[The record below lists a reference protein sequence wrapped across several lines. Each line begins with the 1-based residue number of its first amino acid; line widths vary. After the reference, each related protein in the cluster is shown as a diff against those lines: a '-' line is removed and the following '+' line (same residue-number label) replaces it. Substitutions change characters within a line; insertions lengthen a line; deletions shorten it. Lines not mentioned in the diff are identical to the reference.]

1 MQMRLKYIIRKIA
14 HKIFVITDNDYNLTL
29 KSDGEFHL
37 IKRLISRAPQS
48 AIIFDIGGEKGDW
61 TNFVESK
68 RNDLT
73 IHVFDA
79 YPLMYDN
86 LQVRFN
92 GKKNIIINNF
102 AVSDSQRVSDF
113 YEDTYSIHKR
123 GSAFRDKGIPI
134 KVRTITIDNYIEKN
148 KIQEV
153 FFMKMDIEG
162 HEPFA
167 LMGAKNSLQKGLFQ
181 YIQFE
186 YGGCNI
192 DSRTYLKDFYEIFA
206 DLPYRIGK
214 LHSKHIEYVEKYDRL
229 RENFY
234 DGNWL
239 ASRINNQD
247 ND

>member
-1 MQMRLKYIIRKIA
+1 MQMKLKYIIRKIA
-14 HKIFVITDNDYNLTL
+14 HKIFVITDNDYNLNL

-37 IKRLISRAPQS
+37 INKLISKAPQS
-48 AIIFDIGGEKGDW
+48 AIIFDIGAEKGDW
-61 TNFVESK
+61 TDFVASK
-68 RNDLT
+68 RDDLI
-73 IHVFDA
+73 IHIFDA

-86 LQVRFN
+86 LKIRFK

-102 AVSDSQRVSDF
+102 AVSDSERVSDF
-113 YEDTYSIHKR
+113 YEGTYSIHKR
-123 GSAFRDKGIPI
+123 ESVFRDEGTPI
-134 KVRTITIDNYIEKN
+134 KIRTNTIDNYIEKN
-148 KIQEV
+148 KIKEV
-153 FFMKMDIEG
+153 YFMKMDIEG

-167 LMGAKNSLQKGLFQ
+167 LRGAQNSLKKGLFR

-192 DSRTYLKDFYEIFA
+192 DSRTYLKDFYDIFA

-214 LHSKHIEYVEKYDRL
+214 LHPKHIEDVEKYNRL

-239 ASRINNQD
+239 VSKINNQD